1 MCAVVL
7 TRREEEGSTEAP
19 SVASELPPSHGAV
32 KEEATDQLEP
42 VCQGAEESLLV
53 LQLEVPAEAGG
64 KNRVTRLRGAA
75 LQQVRRHFEVREDG
89 LAPADRA
96 RMVRNLAGTWVH
108 TTAHREQSRSFKGV
122 DMDGWQ
128 VRSVGH

>member
-1 MCAVVL
+1 
-7 TRREEEGSTEAP
+7 
-19 SVASELPPSHGAV
+19 VASELPPSHGAG

-75 LQQVRRHFEVREDG
+75 LQQVRRHF
-89 LAPADRA
+89 
-96 RMVRNLAGTWVH
+96 
-108 TTAHREQSRSFKGV
+108 
-122 DMDGWQ
+122 
-128 VRSVGH
+128 